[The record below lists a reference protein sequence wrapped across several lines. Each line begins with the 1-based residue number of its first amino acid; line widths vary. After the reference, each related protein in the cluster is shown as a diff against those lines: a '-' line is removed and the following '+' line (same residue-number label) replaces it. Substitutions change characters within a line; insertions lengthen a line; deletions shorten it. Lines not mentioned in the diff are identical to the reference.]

1 MRCEC
6 VYKLVL
12 EEAEAMEAI
21 YGVTLISGVTV
32 DDKAQVARFFFSNH
46 RDLLRPLVTS
56 LFFPK
61 KKYDIEKIC
70 RVYRKKCIHHRMLW
84 VVIYSKD
91 RARIFLNNIARNIFR
106 YKVL

>member
-1 MRCEC
+1 
-6 VYKLVL
+6 
-12 EEAEAMEAI
+12 MEAI

-61 KKYDIEKIC
+61 KNMILKKFVVFIERNVFITECSGSLYIQKIGL
-70 RVYRKKCIHHRMLW
+70 V
-84 VVIYSKD
+84 
-91 RARIFLNNIARNIFR
+91 FF
-106 YKVL
+106 